1 MNDLN
6 RAIIK
11 DLIAEVDHLKDRL
24 DIASERI
31 EDLEKRWKAARIEHI
46 PTPTITP
53 WSFDGLQV

>member
-31 EDLEKRWKAARIEHI
+31 EDLEKRWKLARIEHI
-46 PTPTITP
+46 PIPNATQ